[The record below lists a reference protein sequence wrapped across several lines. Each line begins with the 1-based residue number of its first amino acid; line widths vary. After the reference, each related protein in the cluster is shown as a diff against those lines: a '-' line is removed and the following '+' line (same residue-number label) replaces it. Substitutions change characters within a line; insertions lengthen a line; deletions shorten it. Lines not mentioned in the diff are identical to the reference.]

1 MNWIVLAAHRN
12 HSCWSLQTLANRLGD
27 GCLAYTRRTCQKQ
40 HHTLL
45 RIDALVL
52 GNELQNSLLC
62 LNHSIVATLKHVLRE
77 VYVPER
83 ILSLVPWQPENIVEE
98 CDFARSLH
106 VVFVLQAI
114 DLFLDHLSC

>member
-1 MNWIVLAAHRN
+1 MNWIVLAAHRD
-12 HSCWSLQTLANRLGD
+12 HSCWSLQTLANGLRD

-77 VYVPER
+77 VDVPER

-98 CDFARSLH
+98 CDFARSFH